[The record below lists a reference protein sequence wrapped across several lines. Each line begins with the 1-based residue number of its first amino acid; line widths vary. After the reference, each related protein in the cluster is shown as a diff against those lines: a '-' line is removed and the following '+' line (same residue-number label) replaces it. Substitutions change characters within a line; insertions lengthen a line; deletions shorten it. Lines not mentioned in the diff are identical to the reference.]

1 MIRSWTVSGDPE
13 EDEIT
18 SKFDIGDYVTV
29 SDVLSFFYKRRG
41 RVVSYYHEEDMTCF
55 FTLDFVG
62 TNIPLIAFHEC
73 KLDLAE
79 PELFD

>member
-1 MIRSWTVSGDPE
+1 MSAGVEG
-13 EDEIT
+13 DEIPT
-18 SKFDIGDYVTV
+18 KFEVGDYVVV
-29 SDVLSFFYKRRG
+29 SVVLSSYYKMRG
-41 RVVSYYHEEDMTCF
+41 RVVSYYHEENFTCF
-55 FTLDFVG
+55 FVLDFTD